1 MKKAFTLIELM
12 LVITLMGVMGTLAVG
27 AYSAVTR
34 GMSDRAALDAA
45 ASVVDAAYQRAQ
57 MDRTNT
63 YLLYYDEV
71 LRKDSDD
78 QAGVAQGVVIA
89 VRPCGRITYVSG
101 SEYYDEFGDLNR
113 QYLAL
118 EGEKEKNQR
127 GSGTSTSKAQ
137 MRLYKLTGSDAKEV
151 IVEEG
156 YVSTD
161 ITNEEDLEEEEDGQT
176 SKLAVIKVYGFKGV
190 SGATF
195 EVGDVY
201 GQEFAVTRLP
211 PGYTFSNVSMGSV
224 GQSSTIKCVQ
234 VTPTSRPSL
243 TIYARRAN
251 GSPDT
256 FTTGSAKDIARQ

>member
-12 LVITLMGVMGTLAVG
+12 LVITLMGVMSTLAVG

-57 MDRTNT
+57 MDRANT

-89 VRPCGRITYVSG
+89 VRPCGRITYVDG
-101 SEYYDEFGDLNR
+101 SEYYDEFGDLDR

-118 EGEKEKNQR
+118 EGQKNQ
-127 GSGTSTSKAQ
+127 GGAGTSTSKAQ
-137 MRLYKLTGSDAKEV
+137 MRLYKLTGNDAKEV

-156 YVSTD
+156 YVSKN
-161 ITNEEDLEEEEDGQT
+161 ITNEEDLEEEGKLI
-176 SKLAVIKVYGFKGV
+176 KLANIKVYGFKGV

-211 PGYTFSNVSMGSV
+211 PGYTFSNVSMGSA
-224 GQSSTIKCVQ
+224 GQGSAIKCER

-251 GSPDT
+251 GSSDT
-256 FTTGSAKDIARQ
+256 FTTGSAKDIAR